1 MSTMAT
7 ASEPP
12 VKKRLGAVP
21 VMPPGVLYLMGELA
35 REDSGLRDLV
45 ILLERFPT
53 IAARVIGV
61 SNSAWSASPQVIST
75 LDAACRRLGFQ
86 VVRAIA
92 VGLAVSNAFDPTRC
106 PTFNP
111 VRQWTRSMLAAEVA
125 GYLARL
131 VEAKWQEQVEPARM
145 AALMHNIGLL
155 ALSHCLPKET
165 DAALRETVD
174 GADASTSLS
183 ASLLAHTGFT
193 VSEAGAQASRDWDLP
208 AMHCAMFEHIEDAD
222 YSGEH
227 WLVVQIVGQA
237 RALCSVRSA
246 EWQPELY
253 RPLLARAGISAE
265 AVESCHATI
274 APMRELIGAMASDL
288 FRG

>member
-1 MSTMAT
+1 MSTAAL
-7 ASEPP
+7 ASEQPA
-12 VKKRLGAVP
+12 KKRLGAVP
-21 VMPPGVLYLMGELA
+21 VMPPGVLYLLGELA

-45 ILLERFPT
+45 VLLERFPT

-61 SNSAWSASPQVIST
+61 SNSAWSAAPQVIST

-92 VGLAVSNAFDPTRC
+92 VGLAVSNSFDPTRC
-106 PTFNP
+106 PAFNP

-131 VEAKWQEQVEPARM
+131 VEPQWQEQVEPARM
-145 AALMHNIGLL
+145 AALIHNIGLL
-155 ALSHCLPKET
+155 ALSHSLPKET
-165 DAALRETVD
+165 DAALRATSDE
-174 GADASTSLS
+174 ADVARSLS
-183 ASLLAHTGFT
+183 ATLLAHTGFT

-208 AMHCAMFEHIEDAD
+208 AMHCAAFEHIEDPD
-222 YSGEH
+222 YSGDH
-227 WLVVQIVGQA
+227 WLVVQIVAQA
-237 RALCSVRSA
+237 RALCSAHATDWR
-246 EWQPELY
+246 PELY

-265 AVESCHATI
+265 EVEACHATVG
-274 APMRELIGAMASDL
+274 PLRELIGTMASEL